1 MCSVAVSMPGS
12 GSVSRRRPFASWYS
26 VTPSSETILR
36 GASAATA
43 QAAHSSE
50 ATANSRFIRLESAL
64 FLLLATLLRFLDAG
78 FTLRRVFRVRAHL
91 VAHAIAVRVA
101 LLACAGLLGLAM
113 RRLHLCGALHAGLR
127 ILRLG
132 AHLLAHAIAARVALL
147 AFAGFLGLA
156 TRCLHLR
163 DAFLATRGILR
174 LRAVDGLSENA
185 GTGREE
191 KHADQGFEHEK
202 GPFVSAQLLEKGA
215 GVRHLELAGALDV
228 ELLHHAVVDQHREA
242 LHPGPHA
249 AGVQIELQ
257 AERLG
262 PLRAAVAQEA
272 DLAERFL
279 VAAPV
284 RHDEG
289 VVRRHAPDLV
299 HALALE
305 LLQVLHVA
313 RHVLRRAG
321 GRIGAGQAEDGDLLA
336 PHRVADVHFPGRHR
350 ALRARIELGGLHE
363 LALGQAVADFDGH
376 GRVSC
381 GLWSSLGKA
390 RMIPSAPGYD
400 ARMSM
405 AWLRT
410 LAVIVAVAGALLL
423 LASGAGVRPGL
434 WTYGTGFAL
443 LRYAA
448 YIGIEATA
456 TTFWFGFTD
465 DVVVRITPLPAG
477 SRIDARSKSRVGRG
491 DTGTNAQRVRAY
503 LKRLN

>member
-1 MCSVAVSMPGS
+1 MCTVAVSMPGS

-26 VTPSSETILR
+26 VTPSSETTLR

-43 QAAHSSE
+43 QAAHSSKL
-50 ATANSRFIRLESAL
+50 TANSRFISKSQKPGAERL
-64 FLLLATLLRFLDAG
+64 FLLLPAFAGRLGAG
-78 FTLRRVFRVRAHL
+78 FTLRRVFRLRAHL

-113 RRLHLCGALHAGLR
+113 RRRLHLRGALQAGLG

-132 AHLLAHAIAARVALL
+132 AHLPAHAVAARVALL
-147 AFAGFLGLA
+147 AFAGLFGA
-156 TRCLHLR
+156 AVRRFELR

-174 LRAVDGLSENA
+174 LRAVDGLGENA
-185 GTGREE
+185 GAGREE
-191 KHADQGFEHEK
+191 QHADQGFEHEN
-202 GPFVSAQLLEKGA
+202 GPFVLTELPEKGG

-228 ELLHHAVVDQHREA
+228 ELLHHAVVHQHREA

-249 AGVQIELQ
+249 AGIEIELE

-272 DLAERFL
+272 DLAERSL

-321 GRIGAGQAEDGDLLA
+321 GRISARQAEDGDLLA
-336 PHRVADVHFPGRHR
+336 PHRVADVHFLGRHR
-350 ALRARIELGGLHE
+350 ALRARIELGRLHE
-363 LALGQAVADFDGH
+363 PALGQAVADFNGH
-376 GRVSC
+376 GRISC
-381 GLWSSLGKA
+381 
-390 RMIPSAPGYD
+390 D
-400 ARMSM
+400 
-405 AWLRT
+405 
-410 LAVIVAVAGALLL
+410 
-423 LASGAGVRPGL
+423 
-434 WTYGTGFAL
+434 
-443 LRYAA
+443 
-448 YIGIEATA
+448 
-456 TTFWFGFTD
+456 
-465 DVVVRITPLPAG
+465 
-477 SRIDARSKSRVGRG
+477 
-491 DTGTNAQRVRAY
+491 
-503 LKRLN
+503 RL